1 MNLGVA
7 SILIVFGAVIL
18 AIVFLFIAQ
27 LGQRTGSPLEKA
39 GFETFLASGRTIL
52 YIGIF
57 LLGAVIILGSTW
69 PVLFVPLSSDQFSNV
84 LGIFGL
90 GLTILVL
97 SANAIQQVY
106 DEKGAQRTNELLE
119 SIRDLLDK
127 RLGKNVCFDDVD
139 SRADDWPPPRHPAG
153 TMRGVGESG

>member
-1 MNLGVA
+1 MNVGVA

-18 AIVFLFIAQ
+18 AIVFLFIVQ
-27 LGQRTGSPLEKA
+27 LGQCTGCPLRKA
-39 GFETFLASGRTIL
+39 GFETFLVSGRTIL
-52 YIGIF
+52 YLGTF

-139 SRADDWPPPRHPAG
+139 SRADD
-153 TMRGVGESG
+153 